1 MRSAWLNVRRVGWIV
16 RVLASHMIAN
26 LLGARLER
34 WPWLARRLPPGVL
47 PEPERLRMIFED
59 LGGTFLKFGQMLA
72 LQPDILSLEYCNA
85 LFNLMDRVAPFPWE
99 EADRIVREE
108 LGAGTGELFD
118 AFDRRPLATA
128 SIGQVHAASLG
139 GRALAVKVQRPSVE
153 AEFHGDIRLMVAG
166 LRLIRRLRIRKLEW
180 LIEPLSEFIS
190 WTREELDYRYEARY
204 MERLRAN
211 ARQNDREHIPAVLPE
226 RSGRRVLT
234 AELLFGTT
242 VLDYLRALDAGDE
255 VTLARMRAGGFEP
268 DVFARNIIDNFL
280 GDAFQHGMFHAD
292 LHPANLMI
300 LPDNVVGYIDF
311 GITAV
316 LSTYSRRNLV
326 AMTFAYTRG
335 DLDGMC
341 EAFFK
346 VSAFHAGSDPK
357 TFRDGLSKLAL
368 DWYERDGEQVRLKKN
383 FTLMMLDMLTLS
395 RATGILPERD
405 VVKYI
410 RSAIAIDG
418 LITRFA
424 PEFDVGFYLEWVCDR
439 LIRTEAQRSLFTF
452 DRLAVWSAAGF
463 HLASDGPVRSVEL
476 LRRLASGDLP
486 VEGILSLPRRRSGAW
501 EAAGRRAVQ
510 QGALLLALAVSIA
523 LAEGGLRLGV
533 NLFTAQI
540 LLFTATLVEVLRT
553 VTRMT

>member
-1 MRSAWLNVRRVGWIV
+1 MKTAWLNARRLGQIL
-16 RVLASHMIAN
+16 RVLAAHALAN

-47 PEPERLRMIFED
+47 PEPDRLRMIFED
-59 LGGTFLKFGQMLA
+59 LGGTFLKLGQMLA
-72 LQPDILSLEYCNA
+72 LQPDILPFAYCNA
-85 LFNLMDRVAPFPWE
+85 LFNLMDRVAPFPYE
-99 EADRIVREE
+99 SVERIVQEE
-108 LGAGTGELFD
+108 LGARPGELFD
-118 AFDRRPLATA
+118 GFDRRPLATA
-128 SIGQVHAASLG
+128 SIGQVHAATLG

-153 AEFHGDIRLMVAG
+153 VEFHGDIRLMVMG
-166 LRLIRRLRIRKLEW
+166 IRLIRGLRIRKLEW
-180 LIEPLSEFIS
+180 LLEPMTEFIS

-211 ARQNDREHIPAVLPE
+211 ARRNDRERIPALLPE

-234 AELLFGTT
+234 VEFLAGTT
-242 VLDYLRALDAGDE
+242 VLDYLRALDVGDE
-255 VTLARMRAGGFEP
+255 VTLARVRATGFEP
-268 DVFARNIIDNFL
+268 DAFARNIIDNFL

-326 AMTFAYTRG
+326 ALTFAYTRG

-346 VSAFHAGSDPK
+346 VSVLHAGSDPK
-357 TFRDGLSKLAL
+357 AFRDGLSKLAL
-368 DWYERDGEQVRLKKN
+368 GWYERDGDQVRLKKN

-424 PEFDVGFYLEWVCDR
+424 PEFDVGLYLEWVCDR
-439 LIRTEAQRSLFTF
+439 LIRMEAQRSLFTF
-452 DRLAVWSAAGF
+452 DRLAGWSAAGF
-463 HLASDGPVRSVEL
+463 NLASDGPVRSVEL
-476 LRRLASGDLP
+476 LRRLASGNLP
-486 VEGILSLPRRRSGAW
+486 VEGDVVLPRRRSGRR
-501 EAAGRRAVQ
+501 EAAGQKAVQ
-510 QGALLLALAVSIA
+510 LGALLLALAVSIA
-523 LAEGGLRLGV
+523 LAGGGLRLGV
-533 NLFTAQI
+533 NLFTAQM
-540 LLFTATLVEVLRT
+540 LLFTATLGVLLRT
-553 VTRMT
+553 VGRPT